1 MKAVMS
7 KNAPAP
13 IGPYNQ
19 AVLADDFLFVSGCL
33 GLDPTSGELKEGIE
47 LQAKQ
52 AMDNLVSI
60 LKEGCFTTSNI
71 VKTTVFLNDINDFNK
86 FNEIYAS
93 YFDGTWFPSRTCVE
107 VSKLPK
113 NALLEIE
120 AIAYK
125 G

>member
-1 MKAVMS
+1 MKTVMS
-7 KNAPAP
+7 NNAPAP

-19 AVLADDFLFVSGCL
+19 GVIAGNFLFVSGCL
-33 GLDPTSGELKEGIE
+33 GLDPKNGELKEGIE

-52 AMDNLVSI
+52 AMENLVNI
-60 LKEGCFTTSNI
+60 LKEANLTLNNV

-86 FNEIYAS
+86 FNEIYAN
-93 YFDGTWFPSRTCVE
+93 YFDGTYFPSRTCVE

-113 NALLEIE
+113 NALIEIE
-120 AIAYK
+120 AIACE